1 MIPADSLQRITGHGA
16 PGAVGGN
23 GVARDLGDRLCAG
36 SRQRLIALEVDL
48 VDNGQYRNGALSG
61 AIILRRYSRPPN
73 P

>member
-1 MIPADSLQRITGHGA
+1 MIPADSLQRIPGPGT

-23 GVARDLGDRLCAG
+23 GVAHDLGDRLCAG

-48 VDNGQYRNGALSG
+48 VENGQYRNGALSG
-61 AIILRRYSRPPN
+61 GIMFRRYSRPPN